1 MPSTSIDAPFDQALV
16 SPFLLQTLAEVASD
30 QGVSGERLCRGLGFT
45 VEELQDPTQRVSYRQ
60 TVAMIQRALAAI
72 PDRGLGLWVGHRN
85 VLGTLGL
92 LGHVLSLCRT
102 LRDAFEVGR
111 RFQHTTGGIALCSLV
126 EGPQESFIEV
136 ECRLPY
142 ADIQVFA
149 VEEFFASLLVYN
161 RSLIGPQFQPLRFE
175 FTHAAPVY
183 EAEYRRLLG
192 PDLRFG
198 CLHNRVAIASHWLD
212 VQLPSHHPVAL
223 RQALNLLEM
232 EAAQVQ
238 HKTDL
243 LDAVERAIA
252 RDLAHGSPIDK
263 VAGELNM
270 SSRTLRRRLSEHGMT
285 FDALQEQVR
294 RARAMSLLNNP
305 EMPIER
311 IAEALGYSDV
321 RGFRRAFK
329 RWTGR
334 SPSACRE
341 DGAALAQ

>member
-1 MPSTSIDAPFDQALV
+1 MPSPSIDAQLDLALV
-16 SPFLLQTLAEVASD
+16 SPFMLQTLAEVVSD

-45 VEELQDPTQRVSYRQ
+45 AEELQDPAQRISYRQ
-60 TVAMIQRALAAI
+60 TVAMIQRALAML
-72 PDRGLGLWVGHRN
+72 PECGLGLWVGHRN

-92 LGHVLSLCRT
+92 LGHVLSLCKT

-111 RFQHTTGGIALCSLV
+111 RFQHTTGGIALCNLV
-126 EGPQESFIEV
+126 EGPEESFIEV

-142 ADIQVFA
+142 VDIQVFA

-161 RSLIGPQFQPLRFE
+161 RALIGEQFQPLRFE
-175 FTHAAPVY
+175 FTHAAPAY

-192 PDLRFG
+192 PHLRFG
-198 CLHNRVAIASHWLD
+198 CLHNRMAIASHWLD

-223 RQALNLLEM
+223 RQALNLLES
-232 EAAQVQ
+232 ESAQGPQ
-238 HKTDL
+238 KNDL
-243 LDAVERAIA
+243 LETVERAIA
-252 RDLAHGSPIDK
+252 RDLAQGSPIDK
-263 VAGELNM
+263 VASDLNM
-270 SSRTLRRRLSEHGMT
+270 SSRTLRRRLGEHGIT
-285 FDALQEQVR
+285 FDALHEQVR
-294 RARAMSLLNNP
+294 RARAMSLLGNP

-329 RWTGR
+329 RWTGQ

-341 DGAALAQ
+341 EAASAH

>member
-1 MPSTSIDAPFDQALV
+1 MPHTSIDAQFDLALV

-30 QGVSGERLCRGLGFT
+30 LGVSDERLCLGLGFT
-45 VEELQDPTQRVSYRQ
+45 AEELQDPAQRISYRQ
-60 TVAMIQRALAAI
+60 TVAMIQRALAAL
-72 PDRGLGLWVGHRN
+72 PERGLGLLVGHRN

-102 LRDAFEVGR
+102 LRDAFELGR
-111 RFQHTTGGIALCSLV
+111 RFQHTTGGIALCNLI

-161 RSLIGPQFQPLRFE
+161 RTLIGPQFQPLRFE
-175 FTHAAPVY
+175 FTHAAPSY
-183 EAEYRRLLG
+183 EAEYQRLLG
-192 PDLRFG
+192 PNLQFG

-223 RQALNLLEM
+223 RQALSLLEA
-232 EAAQVQ
+232 ESAQGQ
-238 HKTDL
+238 KTDL
-243 LDAVERAIA
+243 LETVERAIA
-252 RDLAHGSPIDK
+252 RDLAQGSPIDK
-263 VAGELNM
+263 VAGELNI
-270 SSRTLRRRLSEHGMT
+270 SSRTLRRRLGEHGVT
-285 FDALQEQVR
+285 FDALQDQVR
-294 RARAMSLLNNP
+294 RARAISLLGNP
-305 EMPIER
+305 DMPIER

-329 RWTGR
+329 RWTGQ
-334 SPSACRE
+334 SPSACRDE
-341 DGAALAQ
+341 AASAH